1 MVLLLVKPQR
11 AFVVNGDSSLK
22 LCTQVYFRFVGPFV
36 GFFVCFLFFSKLCVH
51 SVSGMKYLLNEVQY
65 LHMPRLSMLDP

>member
-11 AFVVNGDSSLK
+11 AFVVNGDCSLK

-36 GFFVCFLFFSKLCVH
+36 GFCVCLFSLSFFQALCA
-51 SVSGMKYLLNEVQY
+51 
-65 LHMPRLSMLDP
+65 